1 MAECI
6 RHAIYGKPKGLLAGP
21 ACQID
26 DACKAAHLFCYRC
39 ILICGGLAVEDL
51 SSRRCRLDD

>member
-6 RHAIYGKPKGLLAGP
+6 SHASYGNPKGLLAGP
-21 ACQID
+21 SSKID
-26 DACKAAHLFCYRC
+26 EACKAAHLFCYRC
-39 ILICGGLAVEDL
+39 ILICGALVLEDL